1 MTEEKGVFPDR
12 REAFELAR
20 RSVAAGFLI
29 GGGGAASATVGGVA
43 GAVLFAVGL
52 IAIVIEGA
60 PLYTGRIG
68 FVANLG
74 DFVRAH
80 FILIFNF
87 IGAFFAGAAFEWAA
101 TDALAPTAAAA
112 SARMTADV
120 VPFFWRAFFCG
131 MFMCA
136 AVSGHR
142 RSGSFVPVVF
152 CVAAFVACRFE
163 HCIADAFFFWL
174 TSDSPLKIATY
185 LGIAI
190 VGNACGAQFLNATL
204 KMGKPVEEATKNE
217 KTEKK
222 DAA

>member
-1 MTEEKGVFPDR
+1 MAGNNDVFPDR

-20 RSVAAGFLI
+20 RSIAAGFLI
-29 GGGGAASATVGGVA
+29 GGGGAVSATVGGVA

-68 FVANLG
+68 FVASAG

-101 TDALAPTAAAA
+101 TDALAATSTAA
-112 SARMTADV
+112 SARMTV
-120 VPFFWRAFFCG
+120 GFVPFFWRAFFCG

-136 AVSGHR
+136 AVSGYR

-174 TSDSPLKIATY
+174 TSDSPLKIAAFLTV
-185 LGIAI
+185 AI
-190 VGNACGAQFLNATL
+190 VGNACGALFLNATL
-204 KMGKPVEEATKNE
+204 KMGKTVEGTSKNE

>member
-1 MTEEKGVFPDR
+1 MAEEKGGFPNR

-29 GGGGAASATVGGVA
+29 GGGGAVSATVGGVA

-68 FVANLG
+68 FVASVG
-74 DFVRAH
+74 DFIRAH

-101 TDALAPTAAAA
+101 TDALAPTATAA
-112 SARMTADV
+112 SARMTAGV

-131 MFMCA
+131 MFMHA
-136 AVSGHR
+136 AVSGYR
-142 RSGSFVPVVF
+142 RSGSFVPIVF

-174 TSDSPLKIATY
+174 TSESPLKIAVFLTVAF
-185 LGIAI
+185 I
-190 VGNACGAQFLNATL
+190 GNACGAQFLNATL
-204 KMGKPVEEATKNE
+204 KMGKPVEEAAKSQAADE
-217 KTEKK
+217 K

>member
-1 MTEEKGVFPDR
+1 MTEEKSVFPSR

-20 RSVAAGFLI
+20 RSIAAGFLI
-29 GGGGAASATVGGVA
+29 GGGGAVSATVGGVA

-68 FVANLG
+68 FCASAG

-101 TDALAPTAAAA
+101 TDALAATSTAA
-112 SARMTADV
+112 SARMTV
-120 VPFFWRAFFCG
+120 GFVPFFWRAFFCG

-136 AVSGHR
+136 AVSGYR

-152 CVAAFVACRFE
+152 CVAAFVAGRFE

-174 TSDSPLKIATY
+174 TSDSPMKIAAF
-185 LGIAI
+185 LAVAI
-190 VGNACGAQFLNATL
+190 LGNACGAQFLNATL
-204 KMGKPVEEATKNE
+204 KMGKPVEEASKNE